1 MDRLQI
7 AGHRLVENLIHID
20 PRASSPAPKRTPPL
34 GSSASATKTVRS
46 TLMAFASLIPNPEM
60 DSQILLMR
68 LTRFPRL
75 EEW

>member
-1 MDRLQI
+1 
-7 AGHRLVENLIHID
+7 
-20 PRASSPAPKRTPPL
+20 
-34 GSSASATKTVRS
+34 
-46 TLMAFASLIPNPEM
+46 MAFASLIPNPEM